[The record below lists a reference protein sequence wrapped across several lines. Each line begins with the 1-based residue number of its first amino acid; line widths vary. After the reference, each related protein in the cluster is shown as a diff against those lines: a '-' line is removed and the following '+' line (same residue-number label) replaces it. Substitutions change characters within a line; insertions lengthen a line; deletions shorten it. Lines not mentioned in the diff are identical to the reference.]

1 MNSFL
6 LSNIIKKVKSSQT
19 LIMAEKAKKLKQLGY
34 NVRNLSIG
42 EPDFSTQNFVLIAAT
57 KAIDEVILH
66 AQYWVSSYEMVK
78 FCNAKPI
85 ILSYNIALF
94 KTQCNTTGFD
104 NVSYLE
110 ELQVIVNILKKK
122 KNINKKECDE
132 KTVTLSVKSILLSKS
147 FSLTGL
153 SIGYMGDAEWF
164 SKACVK
170 IKCKNYIA
178 HKAAISVVET
188 STKNFIKKIVKKF
201 REKRKLL
208 IKLFKEFGV
217 PDGAT
222 SFFKKKFNTKVSIS
236 TVSGSAFATS
246 KKNIL

>member
-42 EPDFSTQNFVLIAAT
+42 EPDFSTQNFVLRAAT

-66 AQYWVSSYEMVK
+66 AQYWVSSMVK

-94 KTQCNTTGFD
+94 KTPCNTTGFD

-110 ELQVIVNILKKK
+110 ELQVIVNILKNK
-122 KNINKKECDE
+122 KNIIILSYDE

-188 STKNFIKKIVKKF
+188 STKTFIKKIVKKF

-208 IKLFKEFGV
+208 IKLLKEFGV

-222 SFFKKKFNTKVSIS
+222 YFFKKKFNTKVSIS